1 MRIDENILFRDDD
14 GVIFEVTTGSLVSLS
29 ESVLINET
37 LFALGLTKLISL
49 INVPSD
55 YKVN

>member
-1 MRIDENILFRDDD
+1 MRA
-14 GVIFEVTTGSLVSLS
+14 GSLVSLS
-29 ESVLINET
+29 ESVLISET